1 MDTRHGGRLTAKEG
15 RDTLEGAG
23 MRGGLW
29 EEWEEWG
36 KWEEWEEWAGGT
48 KSKRGPPRMKFMKV
62 LQGVIRFLFCAYIL
76 LYIM

>member
-1 MDTRHGGRLTAKEG
+1 MDTRHEGRLTAKEG

-48 KSKRGPPRMKFMKV
+48 KSKRGPP
-62 LQGVIRFLFCAYIL
+62 
-76 LYIM
+76 